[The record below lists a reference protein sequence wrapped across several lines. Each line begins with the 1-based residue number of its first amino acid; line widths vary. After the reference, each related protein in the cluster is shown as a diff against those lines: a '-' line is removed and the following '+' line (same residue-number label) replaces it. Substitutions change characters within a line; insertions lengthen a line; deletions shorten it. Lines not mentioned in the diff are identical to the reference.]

1 MPRYKKKRQTR
12 AIRGKAQDGFSN
24 ALARL
29 GVGTPNL
36 LEATEYI
43 PQRITR
49 NYALPGTVD
58 CPPHCGHDSLGY
70 VEKLDYVKHRS
81 GSGNDEAV

>member
-36 LEATEYI
+36 LEATEYSSTDASI
-43 PQRITR
+43 
-49 NYALPGTVD
+49 
-58 CPPHCGHDSLGY
+58 
-70 VEKLDYVKHRS
+70 
-81 GSGNDEAV
+81 